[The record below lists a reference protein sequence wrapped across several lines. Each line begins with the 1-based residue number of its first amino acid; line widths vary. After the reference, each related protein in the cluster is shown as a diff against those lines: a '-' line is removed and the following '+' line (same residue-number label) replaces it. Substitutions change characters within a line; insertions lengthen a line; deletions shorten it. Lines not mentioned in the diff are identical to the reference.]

1 MPISVKCSC
10 GQQID
15 ALEQDAGRQQCCP
28 QCGQP
33 VAIPDMPPSL
43 FDSFDENSLRLEPLV
58 KPQPSPLELSTE
70 PKREDSGETYALT
83 PESAALEPRVG
94 DQTNGPLS
102 ILGELGNYL
111 VTPDD
116 SVVQFVALSP
126 DNYVAMAGV
135 ENVVCVL
142 NLRDG
147 TCLHRFLGHQVQVRS
162 GCFTADGKM
171 ALSGDKHGDLFLWDV
186 ATAQAL
192 AHFPAH
198 DGAVNQVACANG
210 CSLAASAG
218 ADGTARLL
226 NLKSGKL
233 VHYIEEDGPGGVTSV
248 AFARD
253 DSLIATGSGGGNVRL
268 WQTRRLKPVQ
278 SLKKPPQGKVDCV
291 RFTSNDHG
299 IVAAGI
305 KSGWGD
311 SWAFVTRWH
320 RRHDLQKQ
328 RYSHD
333 SECKVR
339 NVQAIAFS
347 PSGDILVCGGGPE
360 HEYNSIQ
367 KTTQRFT
374 PFKIASTTTGTVFR
388 SFWGHMRRAGL
399 ANITCVNLSDDGLRA
414 ISGGNDGRVQ
424 VWGVGWM

>member
-1 MPISVKCSC
+1 MPISVQCPC
-10 GQQID
+10 GHQID
-15 ALEQDAGRQQCCP
+15 ALEQDADRQLCCP

-33 VAIPDMPPSL
+33 VAIPEMPPPL

-58 KPQPSPLELSTE
+58 KAQLAPVELSTE
-70 PKREDSGETYALT
+70 PQQEDGAATYALT
-83 PESAALEPRVG
+83 PAGAALEPRVG
-94 DQTNGPLS
+94 DQTNGPLG
-102 ILGELGNYL
+102 ILGELGNFL
-111 VTPDD
+111 VTPGD

-126 DNYVAMAGV
+126 DNHTALAGV

-162 GCFTADGKM
+162 GCFTPDGKM
-171 ALSGDKHGDLFLWDV
+171 ALTGDSRGDLFLWDV

-192 AHFPAH
+192 QHFQVH
-198 DGAVNQVACANG
+198 DDAVNQVACAND
-210 CSLAASAG
+210 CSLAASAS

-226 NLKSGKL
+226 NLKTGKL

-253 DSLIATGSGGGNVRL
+253 DNLLATGSGGGKVRL
-268 WQTRRLKPVQ
+268 WQTRQLKPLQ
-278 SLKKPPQGKVDCV
+278 TLKNPPPGKIACV
-291 RFTSNDHG
+291 RFNRDDQG

-305 KSGWGD
+305 KSGWGEPC
-311 SWAFVTRWH
+311 AYVTRWQ
-320 RRHDLQKQ
+320 RRQDLHKPPFRQ
-328 RYSHD
+328 D
-333 SECKVR
+333 SECKVP

-388 SFWGHMRRAGL
+388 SFWGHMRRDGL
-399 ANITCVNLSDDGLRA
+399 ATITCVNLSNDGLRG